1 MRVKVYKIYLYR
13 KICFKEE
20 AIATDILANSSCQ
33 GKKKSLDVLLNG
45 QASASPPPR
54 NPQTRTQRKHAA
66 LMNEIPTD
74 KTLQSHTSS
83 RKALWSKVASH
94 HRTSFRSFGA
104 GPLGSKQHFKTP
116 ADQKRVP
123 KRNLTV
129 MPGLLRLLPQRVD
142 SLRSPSRALHYGAH
156 VLLLCPAPSN
166 WPSRVLRLLKGNS
179 PFRWSS
185 RHVSFPILPFFQWNW
200 RVCCTL

>member
-1 MRVKVYKIYLYR
+1 MYKIYLYR

-83 RKALWSKVASH
+83 RKAL
-94 HRTSFRSFGA
+94 
-104 GPLGSKQHFKTP
+104 
-116 ADQKRVP
+116 
-123 KRNLTV
+123 
-129 MPGLLRLLPQRVD
+129 
-142 SLRSPSRALHYGAH
+142 
-156 VLLLCPAPSN
+156 
-166 WPSRVLRLLKGNS
+166 
-179 PFRWSS
+179 
-185 RHVSFPILPFFQWNW
+185 
-200 RVCCTL
+200 